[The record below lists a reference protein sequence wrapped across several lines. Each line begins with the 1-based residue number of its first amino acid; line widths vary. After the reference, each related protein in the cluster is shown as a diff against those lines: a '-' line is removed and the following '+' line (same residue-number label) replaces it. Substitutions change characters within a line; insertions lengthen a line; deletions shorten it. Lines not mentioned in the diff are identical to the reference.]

1 MRAIVALAL
10 VMLVGI
16 EAHVYTRCEL
26 AQTLV
31 YTYGWPQSQMGDWV
45 CLCEHESSLNTA
57 AVGAVNSDGTQDFGL
72 FQINSYYWCSGGPNS
87 RYNSCGVACSSL
99 TNDNIDDDTT
109 CAQQIYREDGFNAW
123 YGWINYCE
131 GKDVSSYVAGCF

>member
-1 MRAIVALAL
+1 MLRFAAFLVVVLAVA
-10 VMLVGI
+10 

-31 YTYGWPQSQMGDWV
+31 GTYGWPQADMGDWV

-72 FQINSYYWCSGGPNS
+72 FQINSYWWCSGGPNS
-87 RYNSCGVACSSL
+87 KYNSCGVPCSVL

-109 CAQQIYREDGFNAW
+109 CAWMIYQQQGFDAW
-123 YGWINYCE
+123 YGWINNCQ
-131 GKDVSSYVAGCF
+131 GDVSSYVAGCF